1 MWKAATIT
9 KFAAHELISVVET
22 GVHPAMNEIIIV
34 DVDNELPMLAPQ
46 DPQYHRRLSER
57 KRIEMQNATNRER
70 IKRLTYKAWNVAF
83 ESLRQACVKNAP
95 LLAFELYQ
103 LCAISDPQVPLGTFD
118 GPRAWRILDARIEGG
133 DGERT
138 EFDKDFYDTALK
150 YHKGHRLN

>member
-1 MWKAATIT
+1 MADEKSGSISSSIVALPDFPGEEVLSHEGRMWKAAAIT

-57 KRIEMQNATNRER
+57 KRIEMQSATNRER

-83 ESLRQACVKNAP
+83 ESLRQACVKNAL
-95 LLAFELYQ
+95 LLAF
-103 LCAISDPQVPLGTFD
+103 
-118 GPRAWRILDARIEGG
+118 
-133 DGERT
+133 
-138 EFDKDFYDTALK
+138 
-150 YHKGHRLN
+150 